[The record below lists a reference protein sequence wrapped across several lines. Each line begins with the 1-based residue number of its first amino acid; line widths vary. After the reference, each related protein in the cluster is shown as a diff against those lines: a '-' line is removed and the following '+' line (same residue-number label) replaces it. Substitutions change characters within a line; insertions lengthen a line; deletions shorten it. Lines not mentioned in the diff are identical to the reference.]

1 MRMPVLKIALTGFA
15 SVALASTAVA
25 GGVFNAGADLFN
37 SGADLFNAG
46 ADVFNAGA
54 DLFNGHYYD
63 QYYNHQYYNDSYYYV
78 PIDTHQP
85 GCVSIVNCGGSG
97 AGRSDRGGSLTS
109 HMALVS
115 DRNYPTAAVCRTQH
129 LPWRHG
135 SYKVH
140 VCYGNRP

>member
-1 MRMPVLKIALTGFA
+1 MPMPILKMAITGLA
-15 SVALASTAVA
+15 SVALAPAAA
-25 GGVFNAGADLFN
+25 GADLFNAGADLFN

-46 ADVFNAGA
+46 AD
-54 DLFNGHYYD
+54 LFNGDYYD
-63 QYYNHQYYNDSYYYV
+63 EHYNHQYYNDSYYYV

-85 GCVSIVNCGGSG
+85 GCVSIVNCGGRGGERSG
-97 AGRSDRGGSLTS
+97 GGSLTS
-109 HMALVS
+109 RTALVS
-115 DRNYPTAAVCRTQH
+115 DQNYPTAAVCRTQH